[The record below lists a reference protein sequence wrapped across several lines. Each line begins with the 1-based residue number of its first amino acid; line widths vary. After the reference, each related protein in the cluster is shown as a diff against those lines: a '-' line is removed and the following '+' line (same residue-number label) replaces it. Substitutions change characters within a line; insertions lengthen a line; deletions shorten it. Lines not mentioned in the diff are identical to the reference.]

1 MIRNLQREAFA
12 SFAAEAEAEEA
23 AAMAGVDEDVDD
35 DPHIDEDDSDDD
47 VEVDVDEEEN
57 ERMVIKSNAS
67 PRSRKKLPS
76 DDAIDVVIF
85 FGGGMDRGIYFVFRR
100 GYEGMFD
107 FRRRRER
114 DKKK

>member
-12 SFAAEAEAEEA
+12 SFVAEAEEA

-85 FGGGMDRGIYFVFRR
+85 LGGGMDRGIYFVFRR